1 MSDFQGG
8 RTMRKIIFNKKFL
21 AVVGICLSVAG
32 GFALKQKI
40 TTKASDQSFEVNG
53 MNVSIQQ
60 CEGKSQEIMEED
72 LDETISNEV
81 MALEEKG
88 HNYEIGDTIETEDV
102 SFVPMT
108 KEIDDETAYNAFGSI
123 TSKSGKNY
131 VIVVKSEK
139 ELTQNNLETVA
150 EAVKEQVK

>member
-1 MSDFQGG
+1 
-8 RTMRKIIFNKKFL
+8 MRKIIFNKKFL

-32 GFALKQKI
+32 GFAIKQKI
-40 TTKASDQSFEVNG
+40 TTKASDHSFEVNG

-60 CEGKSQEIMEED
+60 CEGKSEEIMEED

-88 HNYEIGDTIETEDV
+88 HNYEIGDTIETEEV
-102 SFVPMT
+102 AFVPMT
-108 KEIDDETAYNAFGSI
+108 K
-123 TSKSGKNY
+123 SGNNY

-139 ELTQNNLETVA
+139 ELTQDNLETVA

>member
-1 MSDFQGG
+1 
-8 RTMRKIIFNKKFL
+8 MRKIIFNKKFL

-32 GFALKQKI
+32 GFAIKQKI
-40 TTKASDQSFEVNG
+40 TTKASDRSFEVNG

-60 CEGKSQEIMEED
+60 CEGKSEEIMEED

-81 MALEEKG
+81 MALEE
-88 HNYEIGDTIETEDV
+88 V
-102 SFVPMT
+102 AFVPMT
-108 KEIDDETAYNAFGSI
+108 KEIDDETAYNAFGTI
-123 TSKSGKNY
+123 TSKSGNNY

-139 ELTQNNLETVA
+139 ELTQDNLETVA

>member
-1 MSDFQGG
+1 
-8 RTMRKIIFNKKFL
+8 MRKIIFNKKFL
-21 AVVGICLSVAG
+21 AIVGICLSVAG
-32 GFALKQKI
+32 GFAIKQKI
-40 TTKASDQSFEVNG
+40 TTKASDHSFEVNG

-60 CEGKSQEIMEED
+60 CEGKSEEIMEED

-88 HNYEIGDTIETEDV
+88 HNYEIGDTIETEEV
-102 SFVPMT
+102 
-108 KEIDDETAYNAFGSI
+108 AFGTI
-123 TSKSGKNY
+123 TSKSGNNY

-139 ELTQNNLETVA
+139 ELTQDNLETVA

>member
-1 MSDFQGG
+1 
-8 RTMRKIIFNKKFL
+8 MRKIIFNKKFL

-32 GFALKQKI
+32 GFAIKQKI
-40 TTKASDQSFEVNG
+40 TTKASDNSFEVNG

-60 CEGKSQEIMEED
+60 CEGKSEEIME
-72 LDETISNEV
+72 ETISNEV

-88 HNYEIGDTIETEDV
+88 HNYEIGDTIETEEV
-102 SFVPMT
+102 AFVPMT
-108 KEIDDETAYNAFGSI
+108 KEIDDETAYNAFGTI
-123 TSKSGKNY
+123 TSKSGNNY

-139 ELTQNNLETVA
+139 ELTQDNLETVA